1 MRRVVFAGLGGL
13 ELVVAG
19 VIVYLGLSLPRPRDV
34 GDGFDRVETTTRKA
48 GDQIGAMR
56 RQVHDLRR
64 PEMQQ
69 LADQLQ
75 RQTETVTTSLKR
87 QRVDFQTV
95 ATLRDSLRD
104 VAKGM
109 DGLSEALD
117 PARVGQLGTGLGE
130 TAKFIDETL
139 VPVSAKSAD
148 QIDKLTA
155 DLAKDAE
162 QLATLLRATTPDLK
176 AAREIH
182 DSLARFDEGLEK
194 MLKLIELKRMDSIK
208 EGFAGMETALDT
220 TAGEVERLSG
230 YTYPNVKITGRMNI
244 GVEEKPFW
252 PNGGKV
258 AAGLRK
264 ATEGVRAAGKELDGI
279 GKDLPQ
285 VRTSLEESRKVITQT
300 RTALGQALKQQDK
313 LEPLLRDVP
322 TRTAKLAED
331 LPKLGQ
337 EFAKLLRETK
347 RLSEVAASLRQAQK
361 GIDATVAR
369 WPDLRRGLTRTSE
382 LLSASGEQLDRVLK
396 NRSEYETGLTQST
409 ELAETFARTA
419 PFFATQFTTQLA
431 EQERSLADLEKSL
444 DDVGSTLPAYKSSA
458 TDLVAAGRLLAW
470 LAAAMAAL
478 HGTFLL
484 TENLRRK
491 PAPTSI

>member
-1 MRRVVFAGLGGL
+1 MRRVLFVGLGGL
-13 ELVVAG
+13 ELVIAG
-19 VIVYLGLSLPRPRDV
+19 VIVYLGLSLPRPQTV
-34 GDGFDRVETTTRKA
+34 GDGFDRLETTTRKA
-48 GDQIGAMR
+48 SGQIGTMR
-56 RQVHDLRR
+56 SQVHDLRR
-64 PEMQQ
+64 PELQQ
-69 LADQLQ
+69 LAEQLQ
-75 RQTETVTTSLKR
+75 RQTETVTTSLRR

-104 VAKGM
+104 VARGV
-109 DGLSEALD
+109 DSLSETLD
-117 PARVGQLGTGLGE
+117 PDRVGQLGSGLGE

-139 VPVSAKSAD
+139 VPVSTKSAD
-148 QIDKLTA
+148 QLDKLTA

-162 QLATLLRATTPDLK
+162 QLAILLRATAPDLK
-176 AAREIH
+176 AAKEIH

-194 MLKLIELKRMDSIK
+194 MLKLIELKRLDAIK

-230 YTYPNVKITGRMNI
+230 YTYPNLKITGKFT
-244 GVEEKPFW
+244 VEVEDKPFW

-264 ATEGVRAAGKELDGI
+264 ATEGVRAAGKELDGV

-285 VRTSLEESRKVITQT
+285 VRTSLEESRKVVSQT
-300 RTALGQALKQQDK
+300 RAALGQALKQQDR

-322 TRTAKLAED
+322 MRTAKLAED

-337 EFAKLLRETK
+337 AFAKLLRETK

-361 GIDATVAR
+361 GIDATVTR
-369 WPDLRRGLTRTSE
+369 WPEVRRGMKRSSE
-382 LLSASGEQLDRVLK
+382 LLTASGDQLDHVLK
-396 NRSEYETGLTQST
+396 NRSEYESALSQST

-419 PFFATQFTTQLA
+419 PLFTTQVTTQLA

-444 DDVGSTLPAYKSSA
+444 DDVSDTLPAYKASA
-458 TDLVAAGRLLAW
+458 TDLVTAGRVLAW
-470 LAAAMAAL
+470 LAAAIAAL
-478 HGTFLL
+478 HGTFLIV
-484 TENLRRK
+484 ENVQTR
-491 PAPTSI
+491 PAKTTI

>member
-1 MRRVVFAGLGGL
+1 MRRVLFVGLGGL
-13 ELVVAG
+13 ELVIAG
-19 VIVYLGLSLPRPRDV
+19 IIVYLGLSLPRPQTV

-48 GDQIGAMR
+48 GGQIGAMR
-56 RQVHDLRR
+56 RQVHELRR

-69 LADQLQ
+69 LAEQLQ
-75 RQTETVTTSLKR
+75 RQTESVTTSLKR
-87 QRVDFQTV
+87 QHVDFQTV

-104 VAKGM
+104 VARGL

-117 PARVGQLGTGLGE
+117 PNRIGQLGSGLGE

-139 VPVSAKSAD
+139 VPATTKSAD
-148 QIDKLTA
+148 QLDKVTA

-162 QLATLLRATTPDLK
+162 QLAILLRATAPDLK

-194 MLKLIELKRMDSIK
+194 MLKLIELKRIDSIK

-220 TAGEVERLSG
+220 TAGEVDRLSG
-230 YTYPNVKITGRMNI
+230 YTYPHVKITGKFT
-244 GVEEKPFW
+244 VEVENKPFW

-258 AAGLRK
+258 AEGLRK

-285 VRTSLEESRKVITQT
+285 VRRSLEESRKVVSQT
-300 RTALGQALKQQDK
+300 RAALGQALKQQDK

-322 TRTAKLAED
+322 ARTAKLAED

-347 RLSEVAASLRQAQK
+347 RLSDVAASLRQAQK
-361 GIDATVAR
+361 GIDATVSR
-369 WPDLRRGLTRTSE
+369 WPDLRQGMKRTSD
-382 LLSASGEQLDRVLK
+382 LLSASGDQLDRVLK
-396 NRSEYETGLTQST
+396 NRTEYETGLAQST

-419 PFFATQFTTQLA
+419 PLFTAQITTQLA

-444 DDVGSTLPAYKSSA
+444 DDVGDTLPAYKVSA

-470 LAAAMAAL
+470 LAATIAAL
-478 HGTFLL
+478 HGAFMIA
-484 TENLRRK
+484 ENLRKK
-491 PAPTSI
+491 PA